1 MLGRWNGRNEVFTLS
16 EDTGIVEE
24 KLSLKKNDIFIAHT
38 KCIHAGDGASK
49 TDYTNFGTLVDPT
62 SKQKKTVTDLSFYFH
77 FTFDNFQKD
86 ATTRRAEVTK

>member
-1 MLGRWNGRNEVFTLS
+1 MLGTWNGSNEVFTLS

-62 SKQKKTVTDLSFYFH
+62 SNKEKTITDICLYFH
-77 FTFDNFQKD
+77 FTFDNNETE
-86 ATTRRAEVTK
+86 ATTCKAKVTG

>member
-24 KLSLKKNDIFIAHT
+24 KLLLKKNDMFIAHT
-38 KCIHAGDGASK
+38 KCIHAGGGASE

-62 SKQKKTVTDLSFYFH
+62 SKEQKTVTDMSLYFH
-77 FTFDNFQKD
+77 FTFDNYQKD
-86 ATTRRAEVTK
+86 ATTRKAEVTK